1 MRGTDFCRVDLVSL
15 PVPTFRCR
23 ERRSPGYSLAT
34 RPDGGFRFVDLEN
47 WRDPQFLPGVVR
59 YGDLPGLLALN
70 APEELCILGE
80 GDDIPTLTGDIYKIR
95 GKAES
100 VVTRP
105 GLAEGLKWLE

>member
-1 MRGTDFCRVDLVSL
+1 M
-15 PVPTFRCR
+15 
-23 ERRSPGYSLAT
+23 SPMWSQET
-34 RPDGGFRFVDLEN
+34 QKMQPKIDKT
-47 WRDPQFLPGVVR
+47 
-59 YGDLPGLLALN
+59 GLLALN
-70 APEELCILGE
+70 APQELCILGE